1 METGSLNWVNLMTD
15 FYASFAVWVNDA
27 KESGAPAPEKAKE
40 IVSLFDNITFA
51 EPPQGASRKFDD
63 RKFVNSIRE
72 KFDKSGKLSE
82 KQYQALAVLAA
93 RYIDQIDLQSLSA
106 DLKELLDA
114 ALKASQEKVEKLK
127 NRPPAP
133 ADGGYTP
140 VFASFANVQ
149 FATPKSTR
157 KNAFNEEKFFKSL
170 KKQAESGSALSEK
183 QLAALKRM
191 AVKYQ
196 DQLTD
201 KNKVFEL
208 LQITDGESDSASDTN
223 APKIT
228 PVQIGE
234 IINALNQITEWAPAE
249 KKGRFTFDDKK
260 FFQSLARHYAE
271 KKSLSDK
278 QSAALEKLAAKYL
291 KPSN

>member
-1 METGSLNWVNLMTD
+1 
-15 FYASFAVWVNDA
+15 
-27 KESGAPAPEKAKE
+27 
-40 IVSLFDNITFA
+40 
-51 EPPQGASRKFDD
+51 
-63 RKFVNSIRE
+63 
-72 KFDKSGKLSE
+72 
-82 KQYQALAVLAA
+82 
-93 RYIDQIDLQSLSA
+93 
-106 DLKELLDA
+106 
-114 ALKASQEKVEKLK
+114 
-127 NRPPAP
+127 
-133 ADGGYTP
+133 
-140 VFASFANVQ
+140 
-149 FATPKSTR
+149 
-157 KNAFNEEKFFKSL
+157 
-170 KKQAESGSALSEK
+170 
-183 QLAALKRM
+183 M